1 MRVRVVLTE
10 KERAAHIENVT
21 RVLIQLSWVAQKQ
34 FAQSLAQHDL
44 TFPQFLTLAF
54 LAKSGQPCSMNQVA
68 EATHQDAATMTG
80 VVDRLERL
88 GLVERGRSV
97 QDRRVVLVQ
106 PTPHGLAM
114 LATVK
119 QTRDQMMGH
128 LFTTFDDE
136 TLKQL
141 NDLLETLWH
150 ALETQAR
157 NGSCDPPRDGK

>member
-1 MRVRVVLTE
+1 MPVRVVLTE
-10 KERAAHIENVT
+10 RERAANVDNVT

-34 FAQSLAQHDL
+34 FAQSVAQHEL
-44 TFPQFLTLAF
+44 TFPQYLTLAF
-54 LAKSGQPCSMNQVA
+54 LAKSGHPCSMNQVA

-106 PTPHGLAM
+106 PTAQGVALLVA
-114 LATVK
+114 VK
-119 QTRDQMMGH
+119 QTRDQMMQH

-157 NGSCDPPRDGK
+157 NGFCDPPRPST